1 MMGERVE
8 QELGE
13 IRNLLR
19 NPTPENIDAANQK
32 LELAASFLISVKE
45 SLAAGESCDSSVQKC
60 LGRLPVEMSAIR
72 ALMQGPLEFF
82 RGLNAFRAAK
92 FGSYERTGTLKN
104 FELESGKTLIHL

>member
-1 MMGERVE
+1 MTGELVE
-8 QELGE
+8 QEVRN
-13 IRNLLR
+13 IRDLLR
-19 NPTPENIDAANQK
+19 NPTPENVDAANQK
-32 LELAASFLISVKE
+32 LELVASFLISVKE
-45 SLAAGESCDSSVQKC
+45 ELAAGETCDTGVQKF

>member
-1 MMGERVE
+1 MGERVE
-8 QELGE
+8 QELGN
-13 IRNLLR
+13 IRDLLR
-19 NPTPENIDAANQK
+19 NPTPENIEAANQK
-32 LELAASFLISVKE
+32 LELVASFLISVKE
-45 SLAAGESCDSSVQKC
+45 NPAAEEFCDSNVRKF

-82 RGLNAFRAAK
+82 RGLNAFRAGK